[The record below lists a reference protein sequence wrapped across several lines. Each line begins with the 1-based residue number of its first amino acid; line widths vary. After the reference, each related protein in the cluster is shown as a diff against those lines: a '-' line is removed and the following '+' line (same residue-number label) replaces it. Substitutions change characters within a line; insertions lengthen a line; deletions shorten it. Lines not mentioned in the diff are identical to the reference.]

1 MVTLVITIAI
11 VGVTM
16 PNNDHTIEQIENA
29 IATCKMTNTYKM
41 AWLRAIIDHT
51 VENTEDRAID
61 FDSLATRIFNDY
73 KWKSNAPRE
82 GDVNHGS
89 NPATVPGIVQIVRSV
104 DNPTDKDIKKIS
116 SILKKDVAWRFLN
129 DVDLYDLDL
138 QARTITLH
146 DPQLLRDNAKRLTT
160 ALVKRR
166 ACVLNKWNPG
176 LNLVESK

>member
-1 MVTLVITIAI
+1 MDTPETIAVI
-11 VGVTM
+11 VGATM
-16 PNNDHTIEQIENA
+16 PSNDHTIEQIEHA
-29 IATCKMTNTYKM
+29 ITTCKMTNTYKM

-51 VENTEDRAID
+51 VENTEDRTID
-61 FDSLATRIFNDY
+61 FDSLAERIFNDY
-73 KWKSNAPRE
+73 KIKSKAPRE
-82 GDVNHGS
+82 GDVSHGS

-146 DPQLLRDNAKRLTT
+146 DPQLLRDNAERLTT

-166 ACVLNKWNPG
+166 ACVLNQWNPG
-176 LNLVESK
+176 LNLAEAQ